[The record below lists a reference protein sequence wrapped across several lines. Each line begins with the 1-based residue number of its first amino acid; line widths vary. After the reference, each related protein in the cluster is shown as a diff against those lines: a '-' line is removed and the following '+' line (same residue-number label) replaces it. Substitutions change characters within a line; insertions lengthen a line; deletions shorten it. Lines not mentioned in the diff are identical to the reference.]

1 MSVRQYRAVS
11 GSGRVD
17 DPSEEALFRM
27 VSGLEGARSGFV
39 VLAPEEPDPRWWAAV
54 SRLGDGRYEVVR
66 RERVRGGP
74 EISVTRDAQGL
85 VRELTG
91 WAGARGAMGS
101 GSSS

>member
-17 DPSEEALFRM
+17 DPSEEVLFRM

-66 RERVRGGP
+66 RERLRGGP

-91 WAGARGAMGS
+91 WAGARGAVRS